1 MEVGLA
7 IMASR
12 MSGSVTFKGI
22 FNISVGA
29 MKTAIEN
36 ITSQEITVFQSLGN
50 EEFLVELTSKNA
62 SLLTN
67 FMFVLILLTATLLM
81 LVLWVSTL
89 AYIQVTVHGLKSTK
103 I

>member
-12 MSGSVTFKGI
+12 MSWSVTFKGI
-22 FNISVGA
+22 FNISVGV

-81 LVLWVSTL
+81 LVLWSPL
-89 AYIQVTVHGLKSTK
+89 LR
-103 I
+103 